1 MIRISSEEKSWVIIF
16 IPNTVGEWVA
26 LIKQVKVVVI
36 FLKLFT
42 VFMWNPGNL
51 HLYVKLANIF
61 S

>member
-36 FLKLFT
+36 F
-42 VFMWNPGNL
+42 
-51 HLYVKLANIF
+51 
-61 S
+61 